1 MEIDRFHTILYHW
14 HVVGKRVTPFYSKIV
29 QSILWF
35 ESFPRA
41 MRKAFKIY
49 TILLTVPQVFP
60 RRKPCSMKPRWN
72 CYCDSS
78 FNERVSGFDHQII
91 FSLGPLEAAI
101 ELNQSMSPNH
111 SLGRQQRRRLCNYEF
126 SSIRVMTSLPQQTR
140 KPHIPTFSHNT
151 KCRPKLLE
159 TARNYIFKRMAIR
172 SFAAVLS
179 RLVDFF

>member
-1 MEIDRFHTILYHW
+1 
-14 HVVGKRVTPFYSKIV
+14 
-29 QSILWF
+29 
-35 ESFPRA
+35 
-41 MRKAFKIY
+41 MRKALKIY

-72 CYCDSS
+72 RYCDSS

-91 FSLGPLEAAI
+91 FSLGSIEAAI
-101 ELNQSMSPNH
+101 ELNQSMFPNH
-111 SLGRQQRRRLCNYEF
+111 SLECQQRRKLCNYEF
-126 SSIRVMTSLPQQTR
+126 SSIRVIASLPQQTR

-151 KCRPKLLE
+151 KCWPKFLE
-159 TARNYIFKRMAIR
+159 TARNYVFKRTAIR

>member
-126 SSIRVMTSLPQQTR
+126 SSIRVITSLPQQTR
-140 KPHIPTFSHNT
+140 NLTSRRSVTTQNVGQNFSKPREIIYLNVRQFGHS
-151 KCRPKLLE
+151 L
-159 TARNYIFKRMAIR
+159 R
-172 SFAAVLS
+172 SCLAW
-179 RLVDFF
+179 